1 MVSIT
6 SISSTNS
13 VKSKIRRSSRNIQT
27 DATGKCIKKEKIDKV
42 PSTPKKQNMK
52 TDLETSPQLKKKSK
66 LSLKSTENVVN
77 LSKKLT
83 FNNIESNELTVEN
96 NVLQNKNEKKYTSV
110 SKILKDI
117 SDPNLQVKKLAALV
131 NNLNRSKKKL
141 ISQIKDSEVKNLVNI
156 ESKNIK
162 PTSKVSF
169 NIEEKD
175 EYIHESE
182 TKNYKSNEFNNIEKN
197 LTNDDNT
204 KNDNINGSLCKGVVL
219 LCIRCGMDKQN
230 RQRSLLQSKDNNLYT
245 YLCKNGLI
253 LKENKFYN
261 FENIIIDTDLRYGG
275 STVKLTASSSF
286 SEVESN
292 NFPDL
297 NLKQQPLITGTSK
310 YFHTQVYVIDIYQH
324 KNYTVL
330 TLADRTSFGDMYLN
344 FQPDFKK
351 KTVVDIQFITKLES
365 TRSGKKYWSYFLSDC
380 GKISKVQTKD
390 QYFNL
395 IKKNEEL
402 FQLNELKCVNFIGKL
417 MSLDYFND
425 KTLDKNGKRNNVQNP
440 MYFGTFQFSFEYG
453 KRPIKISI
461 NNGMFKRLFKEVVSI
476 EGFIDF
482 EKFKKIQLIQNYI
495 STMQFKI
502 NGIFGKK
509 DNWLI
514 LLGYDKFY
522 PDIIEGN
529 QIQTVIS

>member
-1 MVSIT
+1 M
-6 SISSTNS
+6 
-13 VKSKIRRSSRNIQT
+13 
-27 DATGKCIKKEKIDKV
+27 
-42 PSTPKKQNMK
+42 
-52 TDLETSPQLKKKSK
+52 
-66 LSLKSTENVVN
+66 
-77 LSKKLT
+77 
-83 FNNIESNELTVEN
+83 
-96 NVLQNKNEKKYTSV
+96 
-110 SKILKDI
+110 
-117 SDPNLQVKKLAALV
+117 
-131 NNLNRSKKKL
+131 
-141 ISQIKDSEVKNLVNI
+141 NI

-417 MSLDYFND
+417 MSLD
-425 KTLDKNGKRNNVQNP
+425 
-440 MYFGTFQFSFEYG
+440 
-453 KRPIKISI
+453 
-461 NNGMFKRLFKEVVSI
+461 
-476 EGFIDF
+476 
-482 EKFKKIQLIQNYI
+482 
-495 STMQFKI
+495 
-502 NGIFGKK
+502 
-509 DNWLI
+509 
-514 LLGYDKFY
+514 
-522 PDIIEGN
+522 
-529 QIQTVIS
+529 